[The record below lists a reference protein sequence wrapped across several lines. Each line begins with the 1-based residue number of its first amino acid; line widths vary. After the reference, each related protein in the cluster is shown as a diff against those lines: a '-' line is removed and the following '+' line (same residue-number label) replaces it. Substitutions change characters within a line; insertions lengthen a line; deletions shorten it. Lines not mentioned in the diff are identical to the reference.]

1 MMSPGP
7 QDFQRWVSGHRGLGT
22 LAPIRCAHGQ
32 LRHRGYGTVV
42 RRLAL
47 LLLLTGP
54 ASCARKTAAGS
65 PNLQIGA
72 ADRRLDRVIADY
84 VGLWRRETLPQWETL
99 FLPSFTA
106 ANTRPDGSTNLRT
119 REQFLEAQRQYH
131 ARVDNLKEELENVRV
146 ERRGRMAS
154 VWADFVVTDSGKQNR
169 GRLVLLIMEDRGE
182 YKVHSLMFSYD
193 P

>member
-1 MMSPGP
+1 M
-7 QDFQRWVSGHRGLGT
+7 D
-22 LAPIRCAHGQ
+22 LAGSLTVWFGMLRQ
-32 LRHRGYGTVV
+32 L
-42 RRLAL
+42 AF
-47 LLLLTGP
+47 LLLLTDAAG
-54 ASCARKTAAGS
+54 CARATAAGS
-65 PNLQIGA
+65 SVQQSSANDP
-72 ADRRLDRVIADY
+72 RLERVIADY
-84 VGLWRRETLPQWETL
+84 VGLWRRETLAEWEKL

-119 REQFLEAQRQYH
+119 REQFIEAQRQYH

-169 GRLVLLIMEDRGE
+169 GKLVLLIMEDRGE
-182 YKVHSLMFSYD
+182 YKIHSLMFSYD

>member
-1 MMSPGP
+1 M
-7 QDFQRWVSGHRGLGT
+7 D
-22 LAPIRCAHGQ
+22 LAGS
-32 LRHRGYGTVV
+32 LSVWFSML

-47 LLLLTGP
+47 LLLLTSAAG
-54 ASCARKTAAGS
+54 CARATASGS
-65 PNLQIGA
+65 ALQQSRA
-72 ADRRLDRVIADY
+72 NDPRLDRVIADY
-84 VGLWRRETLPQWETL
+84 VGLWRRETLPQWEKL

-106 ANTRPDGSTNLRT
+106 ANTRPDGTTNLRT
-119 REQFLEAQRQYH
+119 REQFIEAQRQYH

-182 YKVHSLMFSYD
+182 YRIHSLMFSYD